1 MWGFRNFEYL
11 CIPVPVVQWIE
22 FQIPVLKIGV
32 RIPSGTQILPSKRT
46 KACKLTICGLFVFI
60 SIPIHSIIRIKTVR
74 NSVSQFLTYCYSLKA
89 H

>member
-32 RIPSGTQILPSKRT
+32 RIPSGTQK
-46 KACKLTICGLFVFI
+46 GLKWPFFVMLLL
-60 SIPIHSIIRIKTVR
+60 V
-74 NSVSQFLTYCYSLKA
+74 
-89 H
+89 